1 MRVYLL
7 QVKHAFCL
15 MFMPTLVSTTAL
27 WGLDFT
33 DYSCDVFG
41 IKAIGIG
48 VDI

>member
-15 MFMPTLVSTTAL
+15 MFMPTLVITTAL